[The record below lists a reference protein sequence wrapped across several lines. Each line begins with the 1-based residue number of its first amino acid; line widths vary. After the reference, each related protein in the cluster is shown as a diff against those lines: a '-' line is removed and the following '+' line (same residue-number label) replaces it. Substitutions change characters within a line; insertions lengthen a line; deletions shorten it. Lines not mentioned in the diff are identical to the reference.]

1 MRYSSAFLVIAGLF
15 ITALITAN
23 IAAVKP
29 ILVGPLPM
37 DAGNIIFPISYIVG
51 DVLTE
56 VYGYRAARRVI
67 WLGFLCNLLAVAVFS
82 TAQALPTPEPWDGQA
97 AYERILGFTP
107 IILLASFCGYLVGEF
122 SNSYVLA
129 RMKVMTRGR
138 FLWARTIGSTIIGE
152 GLDSLVFV
160 GIATLGGV
168 FDPMITMSLIIGNWV
183 FKSAYEALVTPI
195 TYLVVNAL
203 KRYEQQDP
211 FDTETDFNPLAVAH

>member
-1 MRYSSAFLVIAGLF
+1 
-15 ITALITAN
+15 
-23 IAAVKP
+23 
-29 ILVGPLPM
+29 
-37 DAGNIIFPISYIVG
+37 
-51 DVLTE
+51 
-56 VYGYRAARRVI
+56 
-67 WLGFLCNLLAVAVFS
+67 
-82 TAQALPTPEPWDGQA
+82 
-97 AYERILGFTP
+97 
-107 IILLASFCGYLVGEF
+107 
-122 SNSYVLA
+122 
-129 RMKVMTRGR
+129 MTRGR